1 MRISPTT
8 NPRLNEPVGFILLT
22 IAVAAILGLISYHPQ
37 DPSWNAA
44 NAEGSSINLIGG
56 PGAWFADLTF
66 QWLGLAAWLIPLYVA
81 GLGWIWIRSAD
92 RPQPYVR
99 ILGAALFLVVL
110 CAALGLQSDW
120 MLWRG
125 AIHPGGVMGM
135 LLGQVLVGALN
146 LTGAALLLFACAVVS
161 LYLMTSFRLAHLT
174 GMKQGSDEKASKQ
187 SGAGLRGRW
196 DAWVAAQREKANL
209 RKGGK
214 RKKKADP
221 DVPAEADD
229 AEPWEEDRVDSRAP
243 DPLDDEDL
251 DEAPGPRGGP
261 PIIPYETD
269 TEQLPLDI
277 EDASFEKP
285 PEAVD
290 AGDDDAPWDEFDDE
304 EFEEEEIDYRVP
316 TTSLLNPPRGRTAYD
331 QGELHAIAQRIQ
343 QKFEEFKVGGEV
355 SLITPGPVVTTF
367 EFKPS
372 PGVKYSKII
381 NLSEDLCLALE
392 TESILV
398 ERIPGKSTVG
408 IEVPNTK
415 REVISLREI
424 LESREFREARSPLMV
439 ALGKDI
445 SGRIKIADL
454 SSMPH
459 LLVAGSTG
467 SGKSVM
473 VNAFI
478 MSILLR
484 ATPSEVRFIMVDPK
498 TVELGLYHEIPHLL
512 TPVITDMKKAAN
524 ALKNAVS
531 EMERRL
537 KLLAEHGVRNID
549 QFNAKMGKRREMLE
563 REGNADLAKALKNL
577 PYILIII
584 DELADLMI
592 QEGRQIEESVTRLA
606 QMARAVGIH
615 LVLATQRPSVDVIT
629 GLIKANVPARIS
641 FRLATRIDSRTI
653 LDSMGAE
660 ALLGKGDMLFLP
672 PGTARMVRVH
682 GPFVTEE
689 EIEAVVQR
697 WKAQGLPRYENAYL
711 AAPPDESESGDDD
724 ENLPGFDDPMY
735 RDAVRV
741 VCEMGKA
748 STSTLQRRL
757 RLGYSRA
764 ASILDAMEKDGIIGP
779 PNGSRPRELL
789 KPPDWLDNVPDD

>member
-1 MRISPTT
+1 MRIAPTS

-44 NAEGSSINLIGG
+44 NAEGSALNLIGG

-81 GLGWIWIRSAD
+81 ALGWIWIRSAD
-92 RPQPYVR
+92 KPQPYVR
-99 ILGAALFLVVL
+99 ILGAGLFLVVL
-110 CAALGLQSDW
+110 CTGLGLRPDW
-120 MLWRG
+120 MVWRG
-125 AIHPGGVMGM
+125 AVHAGGVVGSLTGAM
-135 LLGQVLVGALN
+135 LVSSLN
-146 LTGAALLLFACAVVS
+146 LPGAALLLFAAGVVS
-161 LYLMTSFRLAHLT
+161 LYLMTSFRLAHLARLV
-174 GMKQGSDEKASKQ
+174 GKSEEDSKS
-187 SGAGLRGRW
+187 SGGGGIRNRW
-196 DAWVAAQREKANL
+196 DAWVSARREKAHL
-209 RKGGK
+209 RRSGK
-214 RKKKADP
+214 EKEKANGKT
-221 DVPAEADD
+221 
-229 AEPWEEDRVDSRAP
+229 
-243 DPLDDEDL
+243 PLDDPDL
-251 DEAPGPRGGP
+251 ESEELEPAPRSRSTYDIDDEEGEAPRGGP
-261 PIIPYETD
+261 PIIPYETE
-269 TEQLPLDI
+269 TEQEPIDI
-277 EDASFEKP
+277 DDAAFEKP
-285 PEAVD
+285 PEAID
-290 AGDDDAPWDEFDDE
+290 AGDDDAPWDDVAEDE
-304 EFEEEEIDYRVP
+304 EFEEEEIDFRVP
-316 TTSLLNPPRGRTAYD
+316 TTSLLNPPHGRTAYD
-331 QGELHAIAQRIQ
+331 QDELHSIAQRIQ
-343 QKFEEFKVGGEV
+343 KKFEEFKVGGEV
-355 SLITPGPVVTTF
+355 TLITPGPVVTTF
-367 EFKPS
+367 EFKPNA
-372 PGVKYSKII
+372 GVKYSKVI

-408 IEVPNTK
+408 IEVPNSR

-424 LESREFREARSPLMV
+424 LESREFREARSPLTV

-445 SGRIKIADL
+445 SGRIKTADL
-454 SSMPH
+454 STMPH

-606 QMARAVGIH
+606 QMARAVGLH

-672 PGTARMVRVH
+672 PGTARMMRVH

-697 WKAQGLPRYENAYL
+697 WKAQGMPRYENAYL
-711 AAPPDESESGDDD
+711 AAPPDEVERDDD
-724 ENLPGFDDPMY
+724 ENLPGFDDSMY
-735 RDAVRV
+735 RDAVKV

-789 KPPDWLDNVPDD
+789 KPPDWLDNVPD

>member
-1 MRISPTT
+1 MRISPTS
-8 NPRLNEPVGFILLT
+8 NPRLNEPIGFILLT

-44 NAEGSSINLIGG
+44 NGEGSSLNLIGG

-66 QWLGLAAWLIPLYVA
+66 QWLGLAAWLIPVYVA
-81 GLGWIWIRSAD
+81 ALGWIWIRSAD

-99 ILGAALFLVVL
+99 IVGAALFLVVL
-110 CAALGLQSDW
+110 CAALGLQPDW

-125 AIHPGGVMGM
+125 AVHAGGVMGS
-135 LLGQVLVGALN
+135 LLAQLLVDSLN
-146 LTGAALLLFACAVVS
+146 LTGAALLLFAGGVVS
-161 LYLMTSFRLAHLT
+161 IYLMTSFRLAHLT
-174 GMKQGSDEKASKQ
+174 AWRKRSEEKTGKA
-187 SGAGLRGRW
+187 GGLRGRW
-196 DAWVAAQREKANL
+196 DAWVSAQREKADL
-209 RKGGK
+209 RR
-214 RKKKADP
+214 RKKKGGDKRTDGKEERTVKEERVLNDSEP
-221 DVPAEADD
+221 EPFDD
-229 AEPWEEDRVDSRAP
+229 DEED
-243 DPLDDEDL
+243 
-251 DEAPGPRGGP
+251 PRESLRGRP

-269 TEQLPLDI
+269 PEQLPLDI
-277 EDASFEKP
+277 EDAAFEKP

-290 AGDDDAPWDEFDDE
+290 AGDDDAPWDDVAADE
-304 EFEEEEIDYRVP
+304 DFEEEEIDYRVP
-316 TTSLLNPPRGRTAYD
+316 TTSLLNPPRGRAAYD
-331 QGELHAIAQRIQ
+331 QAELHSIAQRIQ

-381 NLSEDLCLALE
+381 NLSEDMCLALE

-408 IEVPNTK
+408 IEVPNTR

-454 SSMPH
+454 STMPH

-484 ATPSEVRFIMVDPK
+484 ATPAEVRFIMVDPK

-711 AAPPDESESGDDD
+711 AAPPDESEEGEDD

-748 STSTLQRRL
+748 STSTLQRRM

-779 PNGSRPRELL
+779 PNGSRPRDLL
-789 KPPDWLDNVPDD
+789 KPPDWLDNMPD

>member
-1 MRISPTT
+1 MRISPTS
-8 NPRLNEPVGFILLT
+8 NPRLNEPIGFILLT
-22 IAVAAILGLISYHPQ
+22 IAVAAILGLISYRPQ

-44 NAEGSSINLIGG
+44 NAEGSALNLVGG

-66 QWLGLAAWLIPLYVA
+66 QWLGLAAWLIPAYVA
-81 GLGWIWIRSAD
+81 ALGWIWIRSAD

-99 ILGAALFLVVL
+99 IVGAVLFLMVL

-125 AIHPGGVMGM
+125 AVHAGGVMGS
-135 LLGQVLVGALN
+135 LVGAMLVRSLN
-146 LTGAALLLFACAVVS
+146 LPGAALLLFACGVVS
-161 LYLMTSFRLAHLT
+161 LYLMTSFRLSHLN
-174 GMKQGSDEKASKQ
+174 A
-187 SGAGLRGRW
+187 LRGKGAEDKAGKSSKSGGIRNRW
-196 DAWVAAQREKANL
+196 EAWVAARREKAAL
-209 RKGGK
+209 QKPK
-214 RKKKADP
+214 QKKAARRDEPVDAADP
-221 DVPAEADD
+221 RDY
-229 AEPWEEDRVDSRAP
+229 
-243 DPLDDEDL
+243 DDEGDAVTASREYE
-251 DEAPGPRGGP
+251 DEDAPPKSGP

-269 TEQLPLDI
+269 VEQLPLDI
-277 EDASFEKP
+277 EDAAFEKP
-285 PEAVD
+285 PEAID
-290 AGDDDAPWDEFDDE
+290 AGDDDAPWDELGGDE
-304 EFEEEEIDYRVP
+304 DYEEEEIDFRVP
-316 TTSLLNPPRGRTAYD
+316 TTSLLNPPHGRTAYD
-331 QGELHAIAQRIQ
+331 QDELHSIAQRIQ
-343 QKFEEFKVGGEV
+343 KKFEEFKVGGEV
-355 SLITPGPVVTTF
+355 TLITPGPVVTTF
-367 EFKPS
+367 EFKPH

-408 IEVPNTK
+408 IEVPNTR

-424 LESREFREARSPLMV
+424 LESREFREARSPLTV

-454 SSMPH
+454 STMPH

-484 ATPSEVRFIMVDPK
+484 ATPAEVRFIMVDPK

-711 AAPPDESESGDDD
+711 AAPPDEIETDDD

-735 RDAVRV
+735 REAVKV

-748 STSTLQRRL
+748 STSTLQRRM

-789 KPPDWLDNVPDD
+789 KPPDWLDNVPD